1 MKFLDDL
8 NKLDE
13 AVQARIHNFLY
24 KVDKEFDKLEEEQA
38 IKKEL
43 KKMNDPVERER
54 KERERKEREIEIRKS
69 DLLGETIE
77 ALIKMY
83 KLNEVVA
90 DTLGNLAKL
99 EKNPQLMHLYMHHF
113 TRFGDS
119 LIINDRLAK
128 FLDNMQYSIETSE
141 DTEE

>member
-13 AVQARIHNFLY
+13 AVQARIHNFLD

-43 KKMNDPVERER
+43 KKMNDPVEIER
-54 KERERKEREIEIRKS
+54 RERKEREIEIRKS
-69 DLLGETIE
+69 DLLGETVE

-83 KLNEVVA
+83 KLNEVVV
-90 DTLGNLAKL
+90 DTLSDLAKL

-113 TRFGDS
+113 TRFGDA
-119 LIINDRLAK
+119 LVINDRLAK
-128 FLDNMQYSIETSE
+128 FLDNVQYSIETSE